1 MTRSHNQDAFVAA
14 PRAVGEGLADAR
26 PAIKAASLLKL
37 KLALLA
43 PLAGIALLA
52 YPADGYAQAE
62 ARGGITGRVLNSDTG
77 SYLNNARVRVSGTN
91 IETFTNEFGEFRLND
106 LPAGSV
112 SLDVFYTGF
121 PVKSVTVAV
130 TGGTVA
136 EQTISVAG
144 LENLDDGVVQLEEF
158 LVQSKRE
165 TNAQALAL
173 NEQRFSANLKNVVST
188 DAFGD
193 VGQGNI
199 GEFLKHV
206 PGVTVEYGG
215 AGTVTG
221 VQIRGFNSNYTS
233 VTLDGGAMASAAGTG
248 TANHSRQFGLEQ
260 ASINNL
266 SRIEVVK
273 LPTPEN
279 SANSMGGSVNMVSKN
294 AFEKVRPELLFSTYL
309 SMNSYDTQL
318 EKTAGP
324 EDEKSYKVRPSFD
337 MSYTLPINK
346 QFGLVVTASSA
357 NQFSRNYAA
366 TPSRTYITSGP
377 SSARV
382 LTGVYTSQVAVSD
395 TPSLS
400 DRDSVGLRLDW
411 KPADGHSL
419 SLTGQASAFSGF
431 SGRRGLTLNPGGN
444 PVAYGESFT
453 YGAVNAG
460 TVSQGTGYQD
470 RNGLT
475 HVVGLRYQFA
485 RGPWQADASAGV
497 STSTNKTRDTDKG
510 FFNTVGTRTPSG
522 TVKVD
527 ISGIHNGEGAASLY
541 SVTDSLGNPVDFTK
555 LVNSRITQ
563 ATSERIDAEDTVKD
577 FKVNVRRDLD
587 FLPFNLAL
595 KGGANIYSLRR
606 EIDFTSKT
614 WTYVG
619 PDGVANTAD
628 DTAGAYV
635 DVDYSV
641 NTPGYTYPAVE
652 WVSPWKVYQAFLDN
666 PQYFTRS
673 AGQINDTIRNEAVR
687 SPILEETITSGYI
700 MGDLKM
706 LNNRVR
712 LLGGVRYELTE
723 DEGLGYQ
730 QTTTGYA
737 KRGFFDSRDY
747 DGFYPSVHGTV
758 NITENLLFRAAFAKT
773 MGRPPISDIVPNIYV
788 AANTG
793 TSGAPGWVVAS
804 NSTLEPWSAKNYD
817 LALEY
822 YLPFNGVASAGVFR
836 KNVRNQFGSLTT
848 LVDED
853 LAAELGLGSETIGYE
868 YSTRIN
874 DRDSRITGA
883 EFGYSQ
889 SLAVLG
895 SWAKPFS
902 VFSNFTVVDV
912 DGRAQGDF
920 KDFVPKSANLG
931 GSVSYKRVY
940 FLAKANYRG
949 RSLRETKNSTFLGAG
964 EFIRERTLI
973 DLNLDVR
980 LTKHFALFTTVRNLT
995 NEPYQTEFAGPNLP
1009 EWATLTQDSRSGAQY
1024 TLGVKGNF

>member
-1 MTRSHNQDAFVAA
+1 MNRSIEPGARKAA
-14 PRAVGEGLADAR
+14 RQAR
-26 PAIKAASLLKL
+26 PTVAPASLLKL

-43 PLAGIALLA
+43 PLTSFALLA
-52 YPADGYAQAE
+52 SPAGTYAQA
-62 ARGGITGRVLNSDTG
+62 AATGGISGRVLNTETG
-77 SYLNNARVRVSGTN
+77 SYLNNARVRVSGTS
-91 IETFTNEFGEFRLND
+91 IETFTNEFGEFRLD
-106 LPAGSV
+106 GLQAGSV
-112 SLDVFYTGF
+112 TLEVFYTGF
-121 PVKSVTVAV
+121 PVKNTPVVVTA
-130 TGGTVA
+130 GTVT
-136 EQTISVAG
+136 EQTISVTVESAADDEG
-144 LENLDDGVVQLEEF
+144 IVELEVF
-158 LVQSKRE
+158 LVQTKRE
-165 TNAQALAL
+165 TNAQSLAL

-199 GEFLKHV
+199 GEFMKHI
-206 PGVTVEYGG
+206 PGVTVEYGN
-215 AGTVTG
+215 AGTVSG

-248 TANHSRQFGLEQ
+248 TQNHSRQFGLEQ
-260 ASINNL
+260 ASINNI
-266 SRIEVVK
+266 SRIEVTK

-294 AFEKVRPELLFSTYL
+294 AFEKVQPELRFSAYL

-337 MSYTLPINK
+337 LSYTLPINK
-346 QFGLVVTASSA
+346 KFGVVLTASSA
-357 NQFSRNYAA
+357 NQFSRNYSA
-366 TPSRTYITSGP
+366 TPSRSYITTGP

-382 LTGVYTSQVAVSD
+382 LTGVYTSQVAVGD
-395 TPSLS
+395 APALS
-400 DRDSVGLRLDW
+400 DRNSMGLRFDW
-411 KPADGHSL
+411 KPAEGQTL
-419 SLTGQASAFSGF
+419 SLTGQANAFSGF
-431 SGRRGLTLNPGGN
+431 SGRRGLTLNPGGS

-460 TVSQGTGYQD
+460 TVSQSTGYQD

-475 HVVGLRYQFA
+475 HVLGLRYQFA
-485 RGPWQADASAGV
+485 RGAWQADASAAV

-510 FFNTVGTRTPSG
+510 FFNTVGTRTPAG

-527 ISGIHNGEGAASLY
+527 ISGMHNGEGAASGY

-555 LVNSRITQ
+555 LANSRITQ

-587 FLPFNLAL
+587 FLPFNLAV

-628 DTAGAYV
+628 DTAAAYV
-635 DVDYSV
+635 DTDYSV

-652 WVSPWKVYQAFLDN
+652 WVSPWKVFQAYLNN

-687 SPILEETITSGYI
+687 SPILEETITSGYL

-706 LNNRVR
+706 FDNRLR

-723 DEGLGYQ
+723 DEGLGYK
-730 QTTTGYA
+730 QTATGYE
-737 KRGFFDSRDY
+737 KRGFFNSRDY
-747 DGFYPSVHGTV
+747 DGFYPSVHGTF
-758 NITENLLFRAAFAKT
+758 NITENLLLRAGFAKT

-793 TSGAPGWVVAS
+793 TGPELGWVVAS
-804 NSTLEPWSAKNYD
+804 NSTLRPWSAKNYD
-817 LALEY
+817 ITLEY

-836 KNVRNQFGSLTT
+836 KDIRDQFGSLGTK
-848 LVDED
+848 VDEA

-874 DRDSRITGA
+874 SGNSRITGA

-902 VFSNFTVVDV
+902 LFSNFTVLDV
-912 DGRAQGDF
+912 DGKSQGDF
-920 KDFVPKSANLG
+920 RDFVPKSANLG
-931 GSVSYKRVY
+931 GSLSYKRVY

-949 RSLRETKNSTFLGAG
+949 RALREMKNSTFLGAG
-964 EFIRERTLI
+964 EFIRERTTI
-973 DLNLDVR
+973 DLNLDVT
-980 LTKHFALFTTVRNLT
+980 LTRRFALFTTVRNLT
-995 NEPYQTEFAGPNLP
+995 NEPYQTELDGPNLP
-1009 EWATLTQDSRSGAQY
+1009 GWATLTQDTRSGAQY

>member
-1 MTRSHNQDAFVAA
+1 MRRAQAPVAS
-14 PRAVGEGLADAR
+14 
-26 PAIKAASLLKL
+26 ASLLKL

-43 PLAGIALLA
+43 PLTGFVLLAVPAGIH
-52 YPADGYAQAE
+52 AQA
-62 ARGGITGRVLNSDTG
+62 AASGGIAGRVLNNETG
-77 SYLNNARVRVSGTN
+77 SYLNNARVRVSGTS
-91 IETFTNEFGEFRLND
+91 IETFTNEFGEFRLDD

-112 SLDVFYTGF
+112 TLEVFYTGF
-121 PVKSVTVAV
+121 PVKNTGVTVTAGAVTQQNISVTVDHA
-130 TGGTVA
+130 
-136 EQTISVAG
+136 AG
-144 LENLDDGVVQLEEF
+144 ADEGVVQLEEF

-165 TNAQALAL
+165 TNAQSLAL

-206 PGVTVEYGG
+206 PGVTVEYSNN
-215 AGTVTG
+215 VVSG
-221 VQIRGFNSNYTS
+221 VQIRGFNSNFTS

-248 TANHSRQFGLEQ
+248 TANHTRQFGLEQ

-279 SANSMGGSVNMVSKN
+279 AANSMGGSVNMVSKN
-294 AFEKVRPELLFSTYL
+294 AFEKVSPELRFSAYL

-324 EDEKSYKVRPSFD
+324 EDEKSFKVRPSFD
-337 MSYTLPINK
+337 LSYTLPINK
-346 QFGLVVTASSA
+346 KFGVVITASSA
-357 NQFSRNYAA
+357 NQFSRNYSA
-366 TPSRTYITSGP
+366 TPSRTYLTSGTGT
-377 SSARV
+377 ARV
-382 LTGVYTSQVAVSD
+382 LTGVYTSQVAVGD
-395 TPSLS
+395 APSLS
-400 DRDSVGLRLDW
+400 DRNSVGLRFDW
-411 KPADGHSL
+411 KPAEGQSL
-419 SLTGQASAFSGF
+419 SLTGQANAFSGF
-431 SGRRGLTLNPGGN
+431 SGRRGLTLNPGGS
-444 PVAYGESFT
+444 PVGYGESYT

-460 TVSQGTGYQD
+460 TVSQSTGYQD

-475 HVVGLRYQFA
+475 HALGLRYQFA
-485 RGPWQADASAGV
+485 RGPWQADASAAV

-510 FFNTVGTRTPSG
+510 FFNTVGTRTPAG

-527 ISGIHNGEGAASLY
+527 ISGMHNGEGAASSY
-541 SVTDSLGNPVDFTK
+541 AVYDSLGNPVDFTK
-555 LVNSRITQ
+555 LANSRITQ

-606 EIDFTSKT
+606 EIDFTSMV
-614 WTYVG
+614 WGYVG

-628 DTAGAYV
+628 DTAAGYV
-635 DVDYSV
+635 DTDYSV

-652 WVSPWKVYQAFLDN
+652 WVSPWKVFQSFLDN

-673 AGQINDTIRNEAVR
+673 AGQISDTTRNEAVR
-687 SPILEETITSGYI
+687 SPILEETITSGYV
-700 MGDLKM
+700 MGDLKL

-712 LLGGVRYELTE
+712 VLGGVRYELTE
-723 DEGLGYQ
+723 DEGLGYK
-730 QTTTGYA
+730 QTATGYT
-737 KRGFFDSRDY
+737 KRGFSNSRDY

-773 MGRPPISDIVPNIYV
+773 MGRPPISDIVPNVYV
-788 AANTG
+788 AAATTG
-793 TSGAPGWVVAS
+793 PDLGYVVAN
-804 NSTLEPWSAKNYD
+804 NSTLKPWSAKNYD
-817 LALEY
+817 LSLEY

-836 KNVRNQFGSLTT
+836 KDVRDFFGSVSR
-848 LVDED
+848 LVDES
-853 LAAELGLGSETIGYE
+853 LAAELGLGSETLGYV
-868 YSTRIN
+868 YSTRTN
-874 DRDSRITGA
+874 RGASRIDGI
-883 EFGYSQ
+883 ELSYSQ

-895 SWAKPFS
+895 TWAKPFS
-902 VFSNFTVVDV
+902 VFSNFTVLDI
-912 DGRAQGDF
+912 DGVNQGDF
-920 KDFVPKSANLG
+920 RDFVPKTANLG
-931 GSVSYKRVY
+931 GSVSYKRVF

-949 RSLRETKNSTFLGAG
+949 RQMRETKNGTFWGAA
-964 EFIRERTLI
+964 EYARERTTY

-995 NEPYQTEFAGPNLP
+995 NEPYQNEWDGPNMP
-1009 EWATLTQDSRSGAQY
+1009 GWATLTQDTRSGAQY
-1024 TLGVKGNF
+1024 TFGVKGNF